1 MDHFLEKID
10 THTLSLLQQGDEKA
24 FDTIFWKYNP
34 RVFHFIHSLLYD
46 KILAEDLTQNVFLK
60 IWERHQ
66 DIKPEEGF
74 EAYLFTIARNMVYK
88 ETEKRLLSE
97 RFLDSIKQ
105 TDADKHFEI
114 DVDTDSLQEYI
125 DELVEQLPSSR
136 KKIYLMSKKQ
146 HLTNKEI
153 AAQLSLS
160 EKTVE
165 TQLYRALHFLRSK
178 LANEIVAL
186 ALFFFLLILNSVKYR
201 VKSLHPVRILGSME
215 IYIIKAHG
223 EEYEYI
229 IIRMFY
235 AGRNLSG

>member
-114 DVDTDSLQEYI
+114 DVDTDSL
-125 DELVEQLPSSR
+125 
-136 KKIYLMSKKQ
+136 
-146 HLTNKEI
+146 
-153 AAQLSLS
+153 S

-186 ALFFFLLILNSVKYR
+186 ALFF
-201 VKSLHPVRILGSME
+201 
-215 IYIIKAHG
+215 
-223 EEYEYI
+223 
-229 IIRMFY
+229 
-235 AGRNLSG
+235 LSSNFK

>member
-10 THTLSLLQQGDEKA
+10 THTLSLLQKGDEKA
-24 FDTIFWKYNP
+24 FDTIFWKYNS

-46 KILAEDLTQNVFLK
+46 KTLAEDLTQNVFLK

-66 DIKPEEGF
+66 DIQPEEGF

-105 TDADKHFEI
+105 TDANNHVEL
-114 DVDTDSLQEYI
+114 DVDTESLKEYI

-136 KKIYLMSKKQ
+136 KRIYLMSRKQ

-153 AAQLSLS
+153 ASQLSLS

-178 LANEIVAL
+178 LSNEIVAL
-186 ALFFFLLILNSVKYR
+186 ALFF
-201 VKSLHPVRILGSME
+201 
-215 IYIIKAHG
+215 
-223 EEYEYI
+223 
-229 IIRMFY
+229 
-235 AGRNLSG
+235 LSSNFK

>member
-1 MDHFLEKID
+1 LNCNSLNFLREGLKVRKYMDYFLEKID
-10 THTLSLLQQGDEKA
+10 THTLSLLQKGDEKA
-24 FDTIFWKYNP
+24 FDAIFWKYNS

-46 KILAEDLTQNVFLK
+46 KTLAEDLTQNVFLK

-114 DVDTDSLQEYI
+114 DVDTESLKEYI
-125 DELVEQLPSSR
+125 DELVELLPSSR
-136 KKIYLMSKKQ
+136 KKIYLMSRKQ

-178 LANEIVAL
+178 LTNEMITL
-186 ALFFFLLILNSVKYR
+186 ALFF
-201 VKSLHPVRILGSME
+201 
-215 IYIIKAHG
+215 
-223 EEYEYI
+223 
-229 IIRMFY
+229 
-235 AGRNLSG
+235 LSSSFK

>member
-1 MDHFLEKID
+1 MHKSI
-10 THTLSLLQQGDEKA
+10 
-24 FDTIFWKYNP
+24 
-34 RVFHFIHSLLYD
+34 HFIHSLLYD

-146 HLTNKEI
+146 HPTNKDI
-153 AAQLSLS
+153 AAQL
-160 EKTVE
+160 
-165 TQLYRALHFLRSK
+165 
-178 LANEIVAL
+178 
-186 ALFFFLLILNSVKYR
+186 
-201 VKSLHPVRILGSME
+201 
-215 IYIIKAHG
+215 
-223 EEYEYI
+223 
-229 IIRMFY
+229 
-235 AGRNLSG
+235 

>member
-1 MDHFLEKID
+1 
-10 THTLSLLQQGDEKA
+10 
-24 FDTIFWKYNP
+24 
-34 RVFHFIHSLLYD
+34 
-46 KILAEDLTQNVFLK
+46 
-60 IWERHQ
+60 
-66 DIKPEEGF
+66 
-74 EAYLFTIARNMVYK
+74 MVYK

-114 DVDTDSLQEYI
+114 DVDTDSIQEYI

-186 ALFFFLLILNSVKYR
+186 ALFF
-201 VKSLHPVRILGSME
+201 
-215 IYIIKAHG
+215 
-223 EEYEYI
+223 
-229 IIRMFY
+229 
-235 AGRNLSG
+235 LSSNFK

>member
-1 MDHFLEKID
+1 MLDIKLLRNNFEEVEKALSTRNEEFDLSLFKDLDEKRRNHFLEKID

-97 RFLDSIKQ
+97 RFLDSIK
-105 TDADKHFEI
+105 
-114 DVDTDSLQEYI
+114 
-125 DELVEQLPSSR
+125 
-136 KKIYLMSKKQ
+136 
-146 HLTNKEI
+146 
-153 AAQLSLS
+153 
-160 EKTVE
+160 
-165 TQLYRALHFLRSK
+165 
-178 LANEIVAL
+178 
-186 ALFFFLLILNSVKYR
+186 LIPTSTLK
-201 VKSLHPVRILGSME
+201 
-215 IYIIKAHG
+215 
-223 EEYEYI
+223 
-229 IIRMFY
+229 
-235 AGRNLSG
+235 

>member
-153 AAQLSLS
+153 AAQMEIS
-160 EKTVE
+160 EKAVE
-165 TQLYRALHFLRSK
+165 KHISKAL
-178 LANEIVAL
+178 NEIRNHLVRL
-186 ALFFFLLILNSVKYR
+186 DILSILVCLIGNS
-201 VKSLHPVRILGSME
+201 SCH
-215 IYIIKAHG
+215 
-223 EEYEYI
+223 
-229 IIRMFY
+229 
-235 AGRNLSG
+235 

>member
-1 MDHFLEKID
+1 MKHFLEKID
-10 THTLSLLQQGDEKA
+10 THTLSLLQKGDEKA
-24 FDTIFWKYNP
+24 FDTIFWKYNS

-46 KILAEDLTQNVFLK
+46 KTLAEDLTQNVFLK

-165 TQLYRALHFLRSK
+165 TQLYLS
-178 LANEIVAL
+178 
-186 ALFFFLLILNSVKYR
+186 LI
-201 VKSLHPVRILGSME
+201 HI
-215 IYIIKAHG
+215 
-223 EEYEYI
+223 
-229 IIRMFY
+229 
-235 AGRNLSG
+235 

>member
-1 MDHFLEKID
+1 MDQFLEKID
-10 THTLSLLQQGDEKA
+10 THTLSLLQKGDEKA
-24 FDTIFWKYNP
+24 FDTIFWKYNS

-46 KILAEDLTQNVFLK
+46 RTLAEDLTQNVFLK

-136 KKIYLMSKKQ
+136 KKIYLMSRKQ

-153 AAQLSLS
+153 ATQLSLS
-160 EKTVE
+160 EK
-165 TQLYRALHFLRSK
+165 QLKRNY
-178 LANEIVAL
+178 IVP
-186 ALFFFLLILNSVKYR
+186 FISYVLN
-201 VKSLHPVRILGSME
+201 
-215 IYIIKAHG
+215 
-223 EEYEYI
+223 
-229 IIRMFY
+229 
-235 AGRNLSG
+235 

>member
-1 MDHFLEKID
+1 MHKSI
-10 THTLSLLQQGDEKA
+10 
-24 FDTIFWKYNP
+24 
-34 RVFHFIHSLLYD
+34 HFIHSLLYD

-186 ALFFFLLILNSVKYR
+186 ALFF
-201 VKSLHPVRILGSME
+201 
-215 IYIIKAHG
+215 
-223 EEYEYI
+223 
-229 IIRMFY
+229 
-235 AGRNLSG
+235 LSSNFK

>member
-1 MDHFLEKID
+1 MDFFLEKID
-10 THTLSLLQQGDEKA
+10 THTLSLLQKGDEKA
-24 FDTIFWKYNP
+24 FDAIFWKYNS

-46 KILAEDLTQNVFLK
+46 KTLAEDLTQNVFLK

-114 DVDTDSLQEYI
+114 DVNTESLKEYI
-125 DELVEQLPSSR
+125 DELVELLPSSR
-136 KKIYLMSKKQ
+136 KKIYLMSRKQ
-146 HLTNKEI
+146 HLANKEI

-165 TQLYRALHFLRSK
+165 TQLYIK
-178 LANEIVAL
+178 T
-186 ALFFFLLILNSVKYR
+186 LIHL
-201 VKSLHPVRILGSME
+201 
-215 IYIIKAHG
+215 
-223 EEYEYI
+223 
-229 IIRMFY
+229 
-235 AGRNLSG
+235 

>member
-34 RVFHFIHSLLYD
+34 RVFHSIHSLLYD

-186 ALFFFLLILNSVKYR
+186 ALFF
-201 VKSLHPVRILGSME
+201 
-215 IYIIKAHG
+215 
-223 EEYEYI
+223 
-229 IIRMFY
+229 
-235 AGRNLSG
+235 LSSNFK